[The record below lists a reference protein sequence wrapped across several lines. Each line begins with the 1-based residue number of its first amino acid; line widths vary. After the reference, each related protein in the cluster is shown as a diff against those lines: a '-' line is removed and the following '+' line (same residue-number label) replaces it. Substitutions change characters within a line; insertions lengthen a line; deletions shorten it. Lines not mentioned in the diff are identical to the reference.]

1 MKRVFSMMLLLAAIG
16 SAGRPLPAFADGPAA
31 GSPAPAVEPAAAG
44 QPAREPAAAD
54 VAPEVV
60 ATVNGKPLS
69 RDQLAAL
76 CLHFDGKAVLETLIQ
91 YELIRQEAM
100 KLGVAVSKEEIED
113 YVRKTVQEQL
123 DAKARMNGAK
133 DFADWS
139 AKKGLKPEEIAGQV
153 REWQDWLRPFGEPE
167 LLARKILLKSVQ
179 VTDADVR
186 AEFDRRYGPKAKVLQ
201 IVLPSQAEAKD
212 VVEKLKLG
220 ADFAEMARDV
230 SVDNVSRRKG
240 GEIPPLGQGSPLGDA
255 AFRLKPGQFSDPVK
269 TPDGFHVL
277 KLVELIPAVDKNFED
292 VKGEIRE
299 SLTSTRLIEQRDKW
313 IDGLF
318 DRAAIQRNL

>member
-1 MKRVFSMMLLLAAIG
+1 M
-16 SAGRPLPAFADGPAA
+16 D
-31 GSPAPAVEPAAAG
+31 
-44 QPAREPAAAD
+44 
-54 VAPEVV
+54 
-60 ATVNGKPLS
+60 
-69 RDQLAAL
+69 
-76 CLHFDGKAVLETLIQ
+76 
-91 YELIRQEAM
+91 
-100 KLGVAVSKEEIED
+100 
-113 YVRKTVQEQL
+113 
-123 DAKARMNGAK
+123 GAK
-133 DFADWS
+133 DFADWA
-139 AKKGLKPEEIAGQV
+139 AKKGLKPEETARQV
-153 REWQDWLRPFGEPE
+153 HVWEDWLRPFAEPE

-179 VTDADVR
+179 VTEADVR